1 MRFQKKR
8 GPIIEGLKARG
19 ILLGSL
25 SETPET
31 VIWLHVLRRSNCK
44 VYVSNDSIG
53 HVTAI
58 LQPDDLPSEPTG
70 FGLDADILWEL
81 LNKVTGWQCV
91 LVNTA
96 CAFTLGAIIKE
107 QLQTPI
113 RYLNDIYHVLD
124 KPVLSCSNEA
134 VRRLTM
140 DDIGLVESV
149 DPELRPTGFWGH
161 IEISLTEGI
170 VAGAIVDGRLVASAF
185 VSSLGEH
192 YADIG
197 AYTHENFRGRGF
209 ATAAASIVARCVQDR
224 RRIPVWGCG
233 EHNIPSLK
241 VAARLGFTKVSR
253 RTYIILEKF
262 LPEVSRRTYS
272 LP

>member
-1 MRFQKKR
+1 MRFQRKR
-8 GPIIEGLKARG
+8 GLIIEGPEARG
-19 ILLGSL
+19 VLLESL

-44 VYVSNDSIG
+44 AYVGNDSTG

-58 LQPDDLPSEPTG
+58 LQPEDLPSEPTG

-81 LNKVTGWQCV
+81 LIKVTGWQCV

-96 CAFTLGAIIKE
+96 CAFTLGAIVKD
-107 QLQTPI
+107 QLQMPV
-113 RYLNDIYHVLD
+113 RYLDDIYHMLD
-124 KPVLSCSNEA
+124 KPVLSYSNEA
-134 VRRLTM
+134 VRQLTL
-140 DDIGLVESV
+140 DDLGLVESGH
-149 DPELRPTGFWGH
+149 PELRPTGFWGH
-161 IEISLTEGI
+161 IETSLTEGI
-170 VAGAIVDGRLVASAF
+170 VAGAIVDGRLVATAF
-185 VSSLGEH
+185 VSALGEH

-224 RRIPVWGCG
+224 GQIPVWGCG

-241 VAARLGFTKVSR
+241 VAARLGFTEVSR

-262 LPEVSRRTYS
+262 LPEVSRRTYP